1 MGRSDPNREEAH
13 RCAVRSHSLVQLANH
28 YREQAEIW
36 LKTSDDDLK
45 KVAQDLLEA
54 ACSPFDKV
62 DHAEQA
68 LQIGEMLDV
77 VGWYHTLIPTKVS
90 RVVDGYLESRSAS
103 ERLQEFRLED
113 ANATAKLVL
122 VSIERSAAA
131 WLSLRESL
139 PAADDEILPVL
150 ATLDRLQRGLNA
162 LLPGARAFR
171 RPGFEAPVD

>member
-54 ACSPFDKV
+54 AFSPFDKV

-68 LQIGEMLDV
+68 LQIVEMSRRP
-77 VGWYHTLIPTKVS
+77 LIAMCSVRGIGVAESVS
-90 RVVDGYLESRSAS
+90 TSTEARSWASPSAS
-103 ERLQEFRLED
+103 SPPMQ
-113 ANATAKLVL
+113 
-122 VSIERSAAA
+122 
-131 WLSLRESL
+131 
-139 PAADDEILPVL
+139 
-150 ATLDRLQRGLNA
+150 
-162 LLPGARAFR
+162 
-171 RPGFEAPVD
+171 